1 MTDRPAGSLEGLPS
15 PEQVIELLAAQF
27 ALAGY
32 EIENV
37 TVDNRTQPPRI
48 VVVADGDTPL
58 DLEPVAE
65 LSRSAS
71 ERLDALE
78 TGAAYVLEVTS
89 PGVDRPLTTEK
100 HFRRARGRKVEI
112 ELADLWDRVIEHVS
126 LGEPQHRAFLT
137 MTKPLGLIQSDGG
150 ITNLLVAAPNVFA
163 KDVLESRLRTV
174 VKEVL
179 SSELGGPANIA
190 VMVDES

>member
-37 TVDNRTQPPRI
+37 TVDSRTQPPRI

-58 DLEPVAE
+58 DLETVAE

-89 PGVDRPLTTEK
+89 PGVDRPLTAEK
-100 HFRRARGRKVEI
+100 HFRRARGRKVEV
-112 ELADLWDRVIEHVS
+112 ELADAEKVS
-126 LGEPQHRAFLT
+126 GRLGAIVDGVADLVVRERSRLTVRKVPLSDIRKAVVQVEFSAPSAQELELAGEPSQT
-137 MTKPLGLIQSDGG
+137 T
-150 ITNLLVAAPNVFA
+150 
-163 KDVLESRLRTV
+163 RT
-174 VKEVL
+174 EAH
-179 SSELGGPANIA
+179 G
-190 VMVDES
+190 

>member
-37 TVDNRTQPPRI
+37 TVEGRTQPPRI

-58 DLEPVAE
+58 DLETVAE

-89 PGVDRPLTTEK
+89 PGVDRPLTAEK
-100 HFRRARGRKVEI
+100 HFRRARGRKVEV
-112 ELADLWDRVIEHVS
+112 ELADAGTVS
-126 LGEPQHRAFLT
+126 GRLGAIVDGVADLVVRERSRLTVRKVPLSDIRKAVVQVEFSAPSAQELELAGEPSQT
-137 MTKPLGLIQSDGG
+137 T
-150 ITNLLVAAPNVFA
+150 
-163 KDVLESRLRTV
+163 RT
-174 VKEVL
+174 EAH
-179 SSELGGPANIA
+179 G
-190 VMVDES
+190 

>member
-37 TVDNRTQPPRI
+37 TVDSRTQPPRI

-58 DLEPVAE
+58 DLETVAE

-89 PGVDRPLTTEK
+89 PGVDRPLTAEK
-100 HFRRARGRKVEI
+100 HFRRARGRKVQV
-112 ELADLWDRVIEHVS
+112 ELADAEKVS
-126 LGEPQHRAFLT
+126 GRLGAIVDGVADLVVRERSRLTVRKVPLSDIRKAVVQVEFSAPSAQELELAGEPSQT
-137 MTKPLGLIQSDGG
+137 T
-150 ITNLLVAAPNVFA
+150 
-163 KDVLESRLRTV
+163 RT
-174 VKEVL
+174 EAH
-179 SSELGGPANIA
+179 G
-190 VMVDES
+190 